1 MAVKML
7 TTKKHSK
14 MAKLIQK
21 SKEPIEVVKAN
32 PKNMVDKPIGKTFAS
47 IKKPK
52 IIGARKQ
59 SILVAI
65 NKPIANKM
73 VKKPIAKIPKI
84 GKREYN
90 RALKIVNQYLTQN
103 EKN

>member
-14 MAKLIQK
+14 TAKLIQK
-21 SKEPIEVVKAN
+21 SKEDNKPIEVVK
-32 PKNMVDKPIGKTFAS
+32 
-47 IKKPK
+47 
-52 IIGARKQ
+52 
-59 SILVAI
+59 
-65 NKPIANKM
+65 PIAKKV

-90 RALKIVNQYLTQN
+90 RALKIVNQYLKQN
-103 EKN
+103 EN

>member
-14 MAKLIQK
+14 TAKLIQK
-21 SKEPIEVVKAN
+21 SKEAIEVA
-32 PKNMVDKPIGKTFAS
+32 
-47 IKKPK
+47 
-52 IIGARKQ
+52 
-59 SILVAI
+59 
-65 NKPIANKM
+65 KPIAKKV
-73 VKKPIAKIPKI
+73 VKKPIAKKVVPKI

-90 RALKIVNQYLTQN
+90 RALKIVNQYQQQN